1 MLAERI
7 REHNTACW
15 LVNTGW
21 VGGSYGVG
29 SRISLKHTRAII
41 DAIHSGA
48 LSSSAFPP
56 PEVDSES
63 ASSKPQW
70 TQCRT
75 FNLYIPTAVPGVP
88 SSILDPSR
96 AWIDEDAFDRE
107 RVRLAS
113 LFRRAFKMFE
123 NDIDESVK
131 NAGPILWERK
141 DEAHVHIVPQFFIQD
156 VLVDFKFVYSIQYVI

>member
-7 REHNTACW
+7 RKHNTACW

-21 VGGSYGVG
+21 VGGSYGMG
-29 SRISLKHTRAII
+29 SRISLEHTRAII
-41 DAIHSGA
+41 DAIHSGV

-56 PEVDSES
+56 SELDSGS
-63 ASSKPQW
+63 DSSGSQW
-70 TQCRT
+70 TQYRT

-107 RVRLAS
+107 RLRLAS
-113 LFRRAFKMFE
+113 LFRKAFKMFE
-123 NDIDESVK
+123 DNTDESVK
-131 NAGPILWERK
+131 NAGPIL
-141 DEAHVHIVPQFFIQD
+141 
-156 VLVDFKFVYSIQYVI
+156 

>member
-1 MLAERI
+1 MFAERI

-21 VGGSYGVG
+21 VGGRYGVG
-29 SRISLKHTRAII
+29 SRISLDHTRAIV

-48 LSSSAFPP
+48 LSSAQFPP
-56 PEVDSES
+56 SEVDFDS
-63 ASSKPQW
+63 ASSEWRKY
-70 TQCRT
+70 RT

-88 SSILDPSR
+88 SSILDPSC

-123 NDIDESVK
+123 NDIGESVK
-131 NAGPILWERK
+131 NAGPIL
-141 DEAHVHIVPQFFIQD
+141 
-156 VLVDFKFVYSIQYVI
+156 L